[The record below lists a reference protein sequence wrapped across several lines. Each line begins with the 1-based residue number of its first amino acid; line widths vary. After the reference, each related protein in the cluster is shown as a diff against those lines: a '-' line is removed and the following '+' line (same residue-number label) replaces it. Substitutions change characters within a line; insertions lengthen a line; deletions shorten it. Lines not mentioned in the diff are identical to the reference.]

1 MRISDLSSDVC
12 SSDLFVDLALAV
24 LVLNHQR
31 RLGQSAL
38 HPLHRRHDHRRVQAV
53 ADLLAIIEPRPAQ
66 QAPEEGRHAA
76 VPEIVER
83 RADSF
88 DEAADHAGIQSWSS
102 FAGCA
107 DWSNRGRQTAPPM
120 TVAVG
125 QAAWGGK

>member
-24 LVLNHQR
+24 LALNHQR

-66 QAPEEGRHAA
+66 QAPEEGRSEEHTSELQALMRISYA
-76 VPEIVER
+76 VFCLEKKT
-83 RADSF
+83 S
-88 DEAADHAGIQSWSS
+88 Q
-102 FAGCA
+102 
-107 DWSNRGRQTAPPM
+107 
-120 TVAVG
+120 
-125 QAAWGGK
+125 